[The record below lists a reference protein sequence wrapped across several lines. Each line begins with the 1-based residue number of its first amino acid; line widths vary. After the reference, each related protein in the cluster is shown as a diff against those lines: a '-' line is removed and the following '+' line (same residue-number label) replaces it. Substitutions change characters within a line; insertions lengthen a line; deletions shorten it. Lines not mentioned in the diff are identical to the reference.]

1 MQKPASSTIEITG
14 LLKLWAAG
22 DESALE
28 RATSLLYS
36 ELRVIAGSY
45 FRSERQDHTLQP
57 TALINEAYSRLLR
70 LDSLSFESRNQF
82 LALVA
87 RIMRQI
93 LVDHARHIHAAKRG
107 GGAPKIELKESISP
121 AEESP
126 VDRFL
131 VLNDALDR
139 LATLNPRHAQVIELR
154 YFAGLGVVETAAIV
168 GSSAPTVSRDQ
179 RIAEAWLKRELA
191 TQHDA

>member
-1 MQKPASSTIEITG
+1 MPEPANSKLEITR

-36 ELRVIAGSY
+36 ELRLIAGSY
-45 FRSERQDHTLQP
+45 FRSERQNHTLQP
-57 TALINEAYSRLLR
+57 TALINEAYARLLH

-93 LVDHARHIHAAKRG
+93 LVDHARHINAAKRG
-107 GGAPKIELKESISP
+107 GGAPKVELKDSISSERGS
-121 AEESP
+121 A
-126 VDRFL
+126 DQFL
-131 VLNDALDR
+131 ILNDAMER
-139 LATLNPRHAQVIELR
+139 LAILNPRHAQVIELR
-154 YFAGLGVVETAAIV
+154 YFAGLGVVETAQIV

-191 TQHDA
+191 SQHDA